1 MSVFDRRREP
11 QPIILPVS
19 RREAASQMTIVDC
32 SDIACSSDRC
42 NRCSSVY
49 ELDAQFCGECGTRR
63 EQSGYT
69 RLVSRTR

>member
-19 RREAASQMTIVDC
+19 RREAASQITVVDRPG
-32 SDIACSSDRC
+32 IACLSDRC
-42 NRCSSVY
+42 DRCSSVY
-49 ELDAQFCGECGTRR
+49 ELDAQFCGQCGTRR
-63 EQSGYT
+63 AQSGYT